1 MHEIEYFIFPDH
13 VVYKQDSF
21 IVYVDLINEKMYVFD
36 NLNIKNFQNEK
47 LEDLVKKDYRVI
59 DYYVYFDTWYQR
71 DRDYYRSG
79 NLKEEVI
86 NELSK
91 EPLEDI
97 FFWMDEDI
105 YNLGSTLKPIYD

>member
-1 MHEIEYFIFPDH
+1 MYF
-13 VVYKQDSF
+13 
-21 IVYVDLINEKMYVFD
+21 FD
-36 NLNIKNFQNEK
+36 ELKIKNFQNEK

-105 YNLGSTLKPIYD
+105 YNLGSTL

>member
-1 MHEIEYFIFPDH
+1 MK
-13 VVYKQDSF
+13 VRAK
-21 IVYVDLINEKMYVFD
+21 
-36 NLNIKNFQNEK
+36 
-47 LEDLVKKDYRVI
+47 DLVKKDYRVI